1 MDTTGTPRKIKS
13 PIKPT
18 FSIYRKS
25 IILAPAVTFKNSAN
39 SSIMFTF
46 TYISWQ
52 IAKDF
57 KETAITLAL
66 EEV

>member
-25 IILAPAVTFKNSAN
+25 I
-39 SSIMFTF
+39 MFTF

-57 KETAITLAL
+57 KETAITVTL
-66 EEV
+66 EED